1 MNLNL
6 SSLET
11 ISKSDEFT
19 LIDSLKYPLITEKAN
34 EFYKKNW
41 CSFLVDKQMD
51 KTSIKTAFESLFKV
65 KVIKIHTTNL
75 PRRQRRV
82 NRYTGYRP
90 LYKKAI
96 IKLAPSDSLD
106 FFRIERTSLGI

>member
-1 MNLNL
+1 MNVNL
-6 SSLET
+6 ASLGT
-11 ISKSDEFT
+11 LSKPDEFI

-34 EFYKKNW
+34 ELYKKNW
-41 CSFLVDKQMD
+41 YSFLVDKQMD
-51 KTSIKTAFESLFKV
+51 KTTIKSAFEYLFKV
-65 KVIKIHTTNL
+65 KVLKIHTTNL

-106 FFRIERTSLGI
+106 FFRMERKSLGI

>member
-1 MNLNL
+1 MNINL
-6 SSLET
+6 ASLET
-11 ISKSDEFT
+11 LSKSDEFI

-34 EFYKKNW
+34 ELYKKNW
-41 CSFLVDKQMD
+41 YSFLVTRQMD
-51 KTSIKTAFESLFKV
+51 KTSIKNAFELLFKV
-65 KVIKIHTTNL
+65 KVIKVHTTNL

-82 NRYTGYRP
+82 NRYIGYRP

-106 FFRIERTSLGI
+106 FFRMERTKLGI

>member
-1 MNLNL
+1 MNINL
-6 SSLET
+6 ASIET
-11 ISKSDEFT
+11 LSKSDEYI

-34 EFYKKNW
+34 ELYKKNW
-41 CSFLVDKQMD
+41 YSFLVNRQMD
-51 KTSIKTAFESLFKV
+51 KTSIKTAFEYLFKV
-65 KVIKIHTTNL
+65 KVIKVHTTNL

-82 NRYTGYRP
+82 SRYIGYRP

-106 FFRIERTSLGI
+106 FFRMERTTLGI

>member
-1 MNLNL
+1 MNVNL
-6 SSLET
+6 ASLGT
-11 ISKSDEFT
+11 LSKPDEFI

-34 EFYKKNW
+34 ELYKKNW
-41 CSFLVDKQMD
+41 YSFLVDKQMD
-51 KTSIKTAFESLFKV
+51 KTTIKSAFEYLFKV
-65 KVIKIHTTNL
+65 KVLKIHTTNL

-96 IKLAPSDSLD
+96 IKLGPSDSLD
-106 FFRIERTSLGI
+106 FFRMERKSLGI

>member
-6 SSLET
+6 VSSESL
-11 ISKSDEFT
+11 SKTDEFI

-34 EFYKKNW
+34 ELYKKNW
-41 CSFLVDKQMD
+41 YSFLVDKQMD
-51 KTSIKTAFESLFKV
+51 KTSIKNAFEYLFKV
-65 KVIKIHTTNL
+65 KVLKIHTTNL
-75 PRRQRRV
+75 PRRQRRI
-82 NRYTGYRP
+82 NRYSGYRP

-106 FFRIERTSLGI
+106 FFLMERTSLGI

>member
-6 SSLET
+6 ATLT
-11 ISKSDEFT
+11 ALSKQDEVI

-34 EFYKKNW
+34 ELYKKNW
-41 CSFLVDKQMD
+41 YSFLVSKQMD
-51 KTSIKTAFESLFKV
+51 KTSIKTAFEYLFKV

-82 NRYTGYRP
+82 NRYVGYRP

-96 IKLAPSDSLD
+96 IKLSASDSLD
-106 FFRIERTSLGI
+106 FFRMERTSLGI

>member
-1 MNLNL
+1 MNLNSNQSPPL
-6 SSLET
+6 SK
-11 ISKSDEFT
+11 IDEII
-19 LIDSLKYPLITEKAN
+19 LIDSLKYPLISEKAN
-34 EFYKKNW
+34 ELYKKNW
-41 CSFLVDKQMD
+41 YSFLVDKKMD
-51 KTSIKTAFESLFKV
+51 KTSIKKAFEYLFKV
-65 KVIKIHTTNL
+65 NVVKIHTTNL

-106 FFRIERTSLGI
+106 FFRMERTNLGI

>member
-11 ISKSDEFT
+11 LSKSDEFT

-34 EFYKKNW
+34 ELYKKNW
-41 CSFLVDKQMD
+41 YTFLVNKQMD
-51 KTSIKTAFESLFKV
+51 KTSIKNAFEYLFKV
-65 KVIKIHTTNL
+65 KVVKIHTTNL

-82 NRYTGYRP
+82 NRYIGYRP
-90 LYKKAI
+90 LYKKTI
-96 IKLAPSDSLD
+96 IKLSQSDSLD
-106 FFRIERTSLGI
+106 FFRMERTTLGI